1 MEMSERKRKEVVS
14 VKLSRELA
22 SQLRKLMDVGDT
34 YESVIR
40 RLLERYERERE
51 EGDADG
57 RG

>member
-1 MEMSERKRKEVVS
+1 MEMSERKKKEVVS

-40 RLLERYERERE
+40 RLLERYERERGGE
-51 EGDADG
+51 RCE
-57 RG
+57 